1 MNTKRTILSEKDLNL
16 IEDLIVKYGV
26 IVTFEQ
32 IYDVLKERM
41 TRQAIRNLVNRLFKN
56 GWLVRIKKGLYVVSS
71 MESRGFLT
79 LSVFKTA
86 QILVEDSYV
95 SFEKAL
101 QHHGMFDQYLRT
113 IVSVSQKAY
122 KTVELQDTNYKF
134 IKTKKRLFYGWE
146 ERRVENYLVKI
157 ATTEKAVLDM
167 LCFARNI
174 YSIDLVLE
182 KLKQYKNDF
191 DFARLNE
198 FSEKQ
203 TTTVQR
209 IAGFLL
215 DKIGVDSE
223 YLHNLVKD
231 KKNCSYMTKDS
242 TEFNARWRLYY
253 HKHFDSL

>member
-1 MNTKRTILSEKDLNL
+1 MATKRTILSEKDLNL
-16 IEDLIVKYGV
+16 IEDLIVKYGI

-32 IYDVLKERM
+32 IYDVLRKRM
-41 TRQAIRNLVNRLFKN
+41 TRQVMRNLVNKLFKN
-56 GWLVRIKKGLYVVSS
+56 GWLVRIKKGIYVIST

-86 QILVEDSYV
+86 QILVKDSYV

-101 QHHGMFDQYLRT
+101 QHHGMFDQYLKI
-113 IVSVSQKAY
+113 IVSVSLKAY
-122 KTVELQDTNYKF
+122 KTVEIYDTNYKF
-134 IKTKKRLFYGWE
+134 IKTKKKFFYGWE
-146 ERRVENYLVKI
+146 EQRVENYLVRI
-157 ATTEKAVLDM
+157 ATAEKAILDM

-182 KLKQYKNDF
+182 KLREYKNDF

-198 FSEKQ
+198 LSKKQ

-209 IAGFLL
+209 IVGFLL
-215 DKIGVDSE
+215 DKINVDSE
-223 YLHNLVKD
+223 YLHNLIRE

>member
-1 MNTKRTILSEKDLNL
+1 MHTKRTILSEKDLNL
-16 IEDLIVKYGV
+16 IEDLIVKHGV

-32 IYDVLKERM
+32 IYGVLKRRM

-56 GWLVRIKKGLYVVSS
+56 GWLVRIKRGVYAISS

-79 LSVFKTA
+79 LSIFKTA
-86 QILVEDSYV
+86 QILVKDSYV

-101 QHHGMFDQYLRT
+101 QYHGMFDQYLRT
-113 IVSVSQKAY
+113 IVSVSLKAY
-122 KTVELQDTNYKF
+122 KTVEIHDTNYRF
-134 IKTKKRLFYGWE
+134 IKTKKKLFYGWE

-157 ATTEKAVLDM
+157 ATAEKAISDM
-167 LCFARNI
+167 LCFDRNV

-182 KLKQYKNDF
+182 KLKEYKNDF

-198 FSEKQ
+198 LSRKQ

-209 IAGFLL
+209 IIGFLL
-215 DKIGVDSE
+215 DKINIDSG
-223 YLHNLVKD
+223 YLHNLIKD